1 MSDYLD
7 GLVLPTTAKLRKGNY
22 TDDDLARLRGLAAAG
37 AYDAEAVE
45 DAVFFPVDASANT
58 IDSYGTFMYES
69 TLQNFARDA
78 ERGVAVLDSHNSG
91 RLNFGM
97 SVTGEV
103 LEEKVGEDTLRYM
116 RSDFFTIPGLQTEG
130 LNTDAY
136 IRGVRAGLYRDVS
149 VGFWMPPGSI
159 VRCTICGKDMMRWW
173 MSDACNHFAG
183 IEYEV
188 EGGGKTHTE
197 VAYGGVDGGALSEY
211 SFVHDGATPG
221 AGVAKARHMEDVGE
235 LSPDIALQLE
245 RAFHVTFPRATRK
258 YQGISLIGENGMTTK
273 NKTVRVAGEDSP
285 VDDPET
291 TVVEEI
297 EVEPTIIAPL
307 DADTPDEDD
316 EDEQEQER
324 SAPSALKFTK
334 TLRTSLNEKY
344 ADAGIAIGE
353 RVEDAVST
361 LADEVIRLRGQVST
375 LTADK
380 RSLEKEAA
388 EGRAYRTALI
398 EELKEEVIRSA
409 SEGEDKEAKVARYVG
424 LAEVSDVATI
434 KGLRDDF
441 AAIAREKYG
450 EGRISVDN
458 QQDSKV
464 PKIADSAYEE

>member
-1 MSDYLD
+1 
-7 GLVLPTTAKLRKGNY
+7 
-22 TDDDLARLRGLAAAG
+22 
-37 AYDAEAVE
+37 
-45 DAVFFPVDASANT
+45 
-58 IDSYGTFMYES
+58 
-69 TLQNFARDA
+69 
-78 ERGVAVLDSHNSG
+78 
-91 RLNFGM
+91 
-97 SVTGEV
+97 
-103 LEEKVGEDTLRYM
+103 
-116 RSDFFTIPGLQTEG
+116 
-130 LNTDAY
+130 
-136 IRGVRAGLYRDVS
+136 
-149 VGFWMPPGSI
+149 
-159 VRCTICGKDMMRWW
+159 
-173 MSDACNHFAG
+173 
-183 IEYEV
+183 
-188 EGGGKTHTE
+188 
-197 VAYGGVDGGALSEY
+197 
-211 SFVHDGATPG
+211 
-221 AGVAKARHMEDVGE
+221 
-235 LSPDIALQLE
+235 
-245 RAFHVTFPRATRK
+245 
-258 YQGISLIGENGMTTK
+258 MTTK
-273 NKTVRVAGEDSP
+273 GKTVRSASQVEDEIVEETPETIVVEDEFEPTTIVPLDDESVEDGED
-285 VDDPET
+285 
-291 TVVEEI
+291 
-297 EVEPTIIAPL
+297 
-307 DADTPDEDD
+307 
-316 EDEQEQER
+316 DEQEQER
-324 SAPSALKFTK
+324 STPSALKFTK